1 MIRGSFP
8 NHRRYSI
15 THRAVQRLR
24 EFVTDEHQYDDE
36 SLRDQLDAALVAAED
51 AGQAVK
57 TLDAML
63 REPQTLIPIEDFG
76 AKLVSIIKED
86 TVVTV
91 LPYNHGREIFE
102 RGKALQERVE
112 SGAPI
117 APPPAVERFEHRRR
131 WQRDTP
137 ETIVI
142 GRGGPGQK
150 SESPHAIPSVTTLTP
165 KAKQRPE
172 SPVAAALYDALEAG
186 RREAARIAL
195 TEVLKTADHDAPLW
209 PLWDEL
215 SSNQLPSHLTIG
227 DLISAVRD
235 SGDDD
240 EG

>member
-36 SLRDQLDAALVAAED
+36 TLRDQLDAALVAAED

-117 APPPAVERFEHRRR
+117 APPPVVERFEHRRR
-131 WQRDTP
+131 WQRDAP
-137 ETIVI
+137 ETILL
-142 GRGGPGQK
+142 GRGGT
-150 SESPHAIPSVTTLTP
+150 SPTPAAGGAPPATPLAP
-165 KAKQRPE
+165 KAQPRPD

-186 RREAARIAL
+186 RREAAKIAL
-195 TEVLKTADHDAPLW
+195 AEVLRDADPEAPLW

-215 SSNQLPSHLTIG
+215 SSHQLPSHLTIG
-227 DLISAVRD
+227 DLIDAVSASTQAD
-235 SGDDD
+235 
-240 EG
+240 